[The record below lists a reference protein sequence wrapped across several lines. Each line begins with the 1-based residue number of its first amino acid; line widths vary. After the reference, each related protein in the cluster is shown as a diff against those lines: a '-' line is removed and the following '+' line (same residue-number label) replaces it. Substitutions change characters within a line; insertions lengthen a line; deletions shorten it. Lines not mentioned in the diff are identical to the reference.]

1 MAVVNSGAALQ
12 ADPFNIDAPVQGD
25 RPGRTRPRFRRERYG
40 RDVTITFAGSS
51 HVIAAPVGYS
61 VYPYAV
67 TDVTAS
73 TATATSTSSKA
84 HKTLPFLTPDALAPA
99 HTLLGHSFVIT
110 FNGGSAFSY
119 NGGAAASSAT
129 VNANGAAQV
138 MLGQITGLSP
148 GTHIMTITNGSTGAT
163 TEIQCV
169 EAWDSTIPSILIR
182 GAGRSGYTTAN
193 LAGNY
198 GTQIWADPIQPVAPV
213 DLHILKAGVN
223 DYSSAVSAAASQ
235 ANIETLWGQ
244 MTVYGSD
251 QVFVSMSPRLI
262 ADQPLASQATYRDA
276 MKNVAVAHNAIFADS
291 YQRYADFGGSDA
303 LLGPLRGCFYAS
315 DGLHQNALGLLDEAR
330 FIADVIAPSGVLG
343 P

>member
-1 MAVVNSGAALQ
+1 
-12 ADPFNIDAPVQGD
+12 
-25 RPGRTRPRFRRERYG
+25 
-40 RDVTITFAGSS
+40 
-51 HVIAAPVGYS
+51 
-61 VYPYAV
+61 
-67 TDVTAS
+67 
-73 TATATSTSSKA
+73 
-84 HKTLPFLTPDALAPA
+84 
-99 HTLLGHSFVIT
+99 
-110 FNGGSAFSY
+110 
-119 NGGAAASSAT
+119 
-129 VNANGAAQV
+129 